1 MEDNDFPFTVITPDG
16 TFKGRLTPEDVL
28 EVATTVNL
36 EPVYE
41 KTIEFLLQ
49 AVVDNQHEKPYLA
62 LWSAVDQIRYLVQT
76 DFQAYTR
83 VLEWLARRQ
92 EAQPDIQEDQHLEAD
107 YEDRGGY
114 PDLDAVDDGYY
125 SPELDG

>member
-1 MEDNDFPFTVITPDG
+1 VADNDFPFTVITPDG
-16 TFKGRLTPEDVL
+16 TFKGRLTEEDVL
-28 EVATTVNL
+28 EVATEVNI

-41 KTIEFLLQ
+41 NTTKALLE
-49 AVVDNQHEKPYLA
+49 AVASSQHEKPYLA
-62 LWSAVDQIRYLVQT
+62 LWSILDQVRYLVQT
-76 DFQAYTR
+76 DYPAYQR
-83 VLEWLARRQ
+83 VLEWLARKQ
-92 EAQPDIQEDQHLEAD
+92 EAQPNIDEDQHLEAD